1 MKVRWFVFVSI
12 LLVVLIII
20 PSGCWRDFSDDPIK
34 WSFVSGDG
42 SWDSSSRKWSA
53 YFSPGETRSAIIRLS
68 NTGSENLWVLVVVD
82 APNFMIGNLE
92 GTFVPPSGN
101 VLNVPPLGSAEFKI
115 TMTADSIGAPGG
127 SHKYELDFGSST
139 NEKINPVGPL
149 ENPT

>member
-1 MKVRWFVFVSI
+1 MKARWFVLISI

-20 PSGCWRDFSDDPIK
+20 PSGCRRDFNDDPIK

-68 NTGSENLWVLVVVD
+68 NTGSENLWVLVGID
-82 APNFMIGNLE
+82 ARNFMIGNLE
-92 GTFVPPSGN
+92 GPFVPPSGN

-115 TMTADSIGAPGG
+115 TMTADKIGAPKG
-127 SHKYELDFGSST
+127 SHDYMVDFGPST

-149 ENPT
+149 AE